1 MQICRYNFSRP
12 SEGGI
17 LKAMLKRNQNLPFNS
32 TSEYSMDYIL
42 KIDKLKVNSKINK
55 MI

>member
-1 MQICRYNFSRP
+1 MSLRRHQPVN
-12 SEGGI
+12 
-17 LKAMLKRNQNLPFNS
+17 FNS
-32 TSEYSMDYIL
+32 TSEYNMDYIL